1 MKKFSVILSSLLLI
15 IFLSTFNPNKL
26 QIELQFF
33 KIKEIE
39 IKNLKYLNEKEI
51 KHIMY
56 DQLIGTNLIVLNKK
70 KINKIFSKNKLI
82 DFVEFKRIYPS
93 TLQIIIHEKETIAI
107 INYKKKKFYLTKN
120 GEEIKYFQN
129 SDLERLPNIFGE
141 QKNFLEVY
149 YSLKELNFPT
159 KQIKSFY
166 HFEIG
171 RWDILLNNN
180 KIIKLPIKNFNNS
193 LKNFMELKDKINYEK
208 YLIFD
213 YRIDD
218 QLILN

>member
-1 MKKFSVILSSLLLI
+1 M
-15 IFLSTFNPNKL
+15 
-26 QIELQFF
+26 
-33 KIKEIE
+33 
-39 IKNLKYLNEKEI
+39 
-51 KHIMY
+51 
-56 DQLIGTNLIVLNKK
+56 
-70 KINKIFSKNKLI
+70 
-82 DFVEFKRIYPS
+82 
-93 TLQIIIHEKETIAI
+93 
-107 INYKKKKFYLTKN
+107 
-120 GEEIKYFQN
+120 
-129 SDLERLPNIFGE
+129 
-141 QKNFLEVY
+141 EVY
-149 YSLKELNFPT
+149 YYLKELNFPT

-213 YRIDD
+213 YRIND